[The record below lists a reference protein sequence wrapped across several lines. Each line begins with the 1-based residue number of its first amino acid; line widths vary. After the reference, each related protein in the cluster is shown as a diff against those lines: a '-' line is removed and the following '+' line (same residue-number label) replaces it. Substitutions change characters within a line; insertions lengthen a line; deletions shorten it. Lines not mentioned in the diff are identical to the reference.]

1 MKPVSCL
8 GFPWSSVQVS
18 CRLPVGYSPS
28 LFQDSPECFAVR
40 QLALLQSRESGRG
53 VIKMRIR
60 AIVAALA
67 VSAPLIAFES
77 TPAAAFGWCDWG
89 WGGASY
95 GYTAPRTYGYAAPRR
110 YGYYGYAPRY
120 YGGFYGRRWGWRG
133 YGYRAAGWRGARVG
147 GFRGGLRAGRR

>member
-1 MKPVSCL
+1 
-8 GFPWSSVQVS
+8 
-18 CRLPVGYSPS
+18 
-28 LFQDSPECFAVR
+28 
-40 QLALLQSRESGRG
+40 
-53 VIKMRIR
+53 MRIR

-133 YGYRAAGWRGARVG
+133 YRAGWRGYGYQAAGWRGYGYRAAGWRGARVG